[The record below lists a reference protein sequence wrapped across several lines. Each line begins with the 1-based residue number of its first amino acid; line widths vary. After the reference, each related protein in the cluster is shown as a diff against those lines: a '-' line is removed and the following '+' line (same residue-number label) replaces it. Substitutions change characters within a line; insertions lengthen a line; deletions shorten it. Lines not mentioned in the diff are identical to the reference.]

1 MSWLFKTIKEDGP
14 VVIAG
19 ITRIPFISLKEEK
32 AGNAGKVTTAE
43 NTSELKL
50 YLTDRIPIGSITAS
64 H

>member
-1 MSWLFKTIKEDGP
+1 

-32 AGNAGKVTTAE
+32 AGSAGSAMTAE
-43 NTSELKL
+43 NTSVLKL
-50 YLTDRIPIGSITAS
+50 YLTDRIPTGSIAAS